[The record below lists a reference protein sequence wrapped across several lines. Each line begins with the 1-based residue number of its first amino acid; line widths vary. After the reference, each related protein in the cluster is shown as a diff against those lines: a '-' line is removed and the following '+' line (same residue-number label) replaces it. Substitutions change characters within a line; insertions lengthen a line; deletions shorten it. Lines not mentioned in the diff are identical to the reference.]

1 MKILISGA
9 TGFIG
14 KHLAE
19 KLLHE
24 SIIVYSI
31 TRPSTDIKKLHKKV
45 RNYTFDNNVDNL
57 ISFMEKEKFDGVI
70 HLASLFLAQH
80 KPENIQSLLDSNLFL
95 GTALLEASAKS
106 NVPWFINTGTFWQ
119 HYKNKNYSPV
129 NLYAATKQAFEV
141 IAQYYIET
149 TSINFV
155 TIKLCDTFGSDDTRQ
170 KIFNLWARTAKTGES
185 IDMSLGKQSIN
196 ISHIDNVVEGYLKM
210 IQALSK
216 DKKRA
221 LCGKSFAVTS
231 SQVLSLRSLASL
243 FTTVSGKALKINWGA
258 KKYRDREVMKPW
270 NKGVVIP
277 GWKEVTS
284 LEDGIQKTLS
294 SLHKES

>member
-1 MKILISGA
+1 MKLLISGA

-14 KHLAE
+14 KHLTE
-19 KLLHE
+19 KLLRE
-24 SIIVYSI
+24 GALVYSI

-45 RNYTFDNNVDNL
+45 RNYTFTDNVDDL

-119 HYKNKNYSPV
+119 HYKNKKYSPV

-141 IAQYYIET
+141 IAQYYTET

-170 KIFNLWARTAKTGES
+170 KIFNLWARIAKTGES

-210 IQALSK
+210 IRALSK
-216 DKKRA
+216 DKKRS

-231 SQVLSLRSLASL
+231 SQVLSLRNLASL

-258 KKYRDREVMKPW
+258 KEYREREVMKPW

-284 LEDGIQKTLS
+284 LEEGIRKTLS

>member
-9 TGFIG
+9 AGFIG

-19 KLLHE
+19 KLLRE
-24 SIIVYSI
+24 GTIVYSI
-31 TRPSTDIKKLHKKV
+31 TRPSTDIKKLHKKIK
-45 RNYTFDNNVDNL
+45 NYTFTDNVDDL
-57 ISFMEKEKFDGVI
+57 ISFIEKEKFDGVI

-80 KPENIQSLLDSNLFL
+80 KPEDIQSLLDSNLFL
-95 GTALLEASAKS
+95 GTALLEASVKS

-119 HYKNKNYSPV
+119 HYKNKKYSPV
-129 NLYAATKQAFEV
+129 NLYAATKQAFEI

-170 KIFNLWARTAKTGES
+170 KIFNLWAKIAKTGES

-210 IQALSK
+210 IRVLSK
-216 DKKRA
+216 DKKRG
-221 LCGKSFAVTS
+221 LCGKSFIVTS
-231 SQVLSLRSLASL
+231 SQVLSLRNLASL

-258 KKYRDREVMKPW
+258 KEYREREVMKPW
-270 NKGVVIP
+270 DKGVIIP

-284 LEDGIQKTLS
+284 LEEGIRKTLN
-294 SLHKES
+294 SLHKKS